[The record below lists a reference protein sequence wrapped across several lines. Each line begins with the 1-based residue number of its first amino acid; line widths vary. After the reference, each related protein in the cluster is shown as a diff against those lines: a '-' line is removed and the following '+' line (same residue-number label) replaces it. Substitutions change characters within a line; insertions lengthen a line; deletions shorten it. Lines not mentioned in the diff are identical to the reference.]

1 MVATSRSAVL
11 RRAASFLSLLAF
23 ELAAVVLLTRLGSVP
38 ELRIPWHSLTPW
50 LLNSPVEDVLAAILR
65 NIALL
70 IAWWLLGSN
79 LLYLLAS
86 LTRVPSAI
94 RAVRWLTL
102 PVVRRATDHAL
113 ALTLATSLM
122 GGGTGAAIAGT
133 APVAV
138 MAPQVPGPVAA
149 DHPNPEAAGPLA
161 YAPNPAGPPRE
172 QAPARAASLPGY
184 VPRSAGLLAQQ
195 PTQTT
200 SGQPG
205 YVPRPAGNP
214 PAAPPQPTSTSPSST
229 TGPSSSSTTT
239 PPSTL
244 PPTST
249 TGYVPR
255 PAGPPSSTAPPK
267 TTTPPRSTA
276 PESTAPESTAPPT
289 TAPPRTTAPPGST
302 APPRTTAPPGS
313 TAPPRTTGPPGSTVP
328 ETRPP
333 TTTTPPTTTAPPG
346 GNQPSPSP
354 QPPEGQPTR
363 SHRVVQGDNLWTI
376 SRDHLA
382 AVTNQRSSDLS
393 DHEIAAY
400 WLRVIA
406 VNRSSLRSGN
416 PDVIFPD
423 ELIMLP
429 PLSGGA

>member
-1 MVATSRSAVL
+1 MVVTSRSAVL

-79 LLYLLAS
+79 LLYLLAR

-149 DHPNPEAAGPLA
+149 DHPNPETAGPLA

-184 VPRSAGLLAQQ
+184 VPGAAGLLAQQ

-214 PAAPPQPTSTSPSST
+214 PPAPPQPTST
-229 TGPSSSSTTT
+229 
-239 PPSTL
+239 

-249 TGYVPR
+249 IGYVPS

-267 TTTPPRSTA
+267 TTTPPR
-276 PESTAPESTAPPT
+276 STAPESTAPPT

-302 APPRTTAPPGS
+302 APPRS
-313 TAPPRTTGPPGSTVP
+313 TAP
-328 ETRPP
+328 ETR
-333 TTTTPPTTTAPPG
+333 PPTTTAPPG

-354 QPPEGQPTR
+354 QPPEGPTR

-382 AVTNQRSSDLS
+382 AVTNRRSSDLS
-393 DHEIAAY
+393 DHEIATY

-429 PLSGGA
+429 PTSGGA

>member
-1 MVATSRSAVL
+1 MVVTSRSAVL

-79 LLYLLAS
+79 LLYLLAR
-86 LTRVPSAI
+86 LTR
-94 RAVRWLTL
+94 
-102 PVVRRATDHAL
+102 
-113 ALTLATSLM
+113 
-122 GGGTGAAIAGT
+122 
-133 APVAV
+133 
-138 MAPQVPGPVAA
+138 VPGPVAA
-149 DHPNPEAAGPLA
+149 DHPNPETVGPLA

-184 VPRSAGLLAQQ
+184 VPGAAGLLAQQ

-214 PAAPPQPTSTSPSST
+214 PPAQPQPTSTSPSST

-239 PPSTL
+239 PPSTR

-249 TGYVPR
+249 TGYVPS

-267 TTTPPRSTA
+267 TTTPPR
-276 PESTAPESTAPPT
+276 STAPESTAPPT

-313 TAPPRTTGPPGSTVP
+313 TAP

-382 AVTNQRSSDLS
+382 AVTNRRSSDLS
-393 DHEIAAY
+393 DHEIATY

-429 PLSGGA
+429 PTSGGA

>member
-1 MVATSRSAVL
+1 MVVTSRSAVL

-79 LLYLLAS
+79 LLYLLAR

-149 DHPNPEAAGPLA
+149 DHPNPETVGPLA

-184 VPRSAGLLAQQ
+184 VPGAAGLLAQQ

-214 PAAPPQPTSTSPSST
+214 PPAQPQPTSTSPSST

-239 PPSTL
+239 PPSTR

-249 TGYVPR
+249 TGYVPS

-267 TTTPPRSTA
+267 TTTPPR
-276 PESTAPESTAPPT
+276 STAPESTAPPT

-313 TAPPRTTGPPGSTVP
+313 TAP

-354 QPPEGQPTR
+354 QPPEGPTR

-382 AVTNQRSSDLS
+382 AVTNRRSSDLS
-393 DHEIAAY
+393 DHEIATY

-429 PLSGGA
+429 PTSGGA

>member
-1 MVATSRSAVL
+1 MVVTSRSAVL

-79 LLYLLAS
+79 LLYLLAR

-149 DHPNPEAAGPLA
+149 DHPNPETAGPLA

-184 VPRSAGLLAQQ
+184 VPGAAGLLAQQ

-214 PAAPPQPTSTSPSST
+214 PPAPPQPTST
-229 TGPSSSSTTT
+229 
-239 PPSTL
+239 

-249 TGYVPR
+249 IGYVPS

-267 TTTPPRSTA
+267 TTTPPR
-276 PESTAPESTAPPT
+276 STAPESTAPPT

-313 TAPPRTTGPPGSTVP
+313 TAP
-328 ETRPP
+328 ETR
-333 TTTTPPTTTAPPG
+333 PPTTTAPPG

-354 QPPEGQPTR
+354 QPPEGPTR

-382 AVTNQRSSDLS
+382 AVTNRRSSDLS
-393 DHEIAAY
+393 DHEIATY

-429 PLSGGA
+429 PTSGGA

>member
-1 MVATSRSAVL
+1 MVVTSRSAVL

-79 LLYLLAS
+79 LLYLLAR

-149 DHPNPEAAGPLA
+149 DHPNPETAGPLA

-184 VPRSAGLLAQQ
+184 VPGAAGLLAQQ

-205 YVPRPAGNP
+205 YVPR
-214 PAAPPQPTSTSPSST
+214 PTSTSPSST

-239 PPSTL
+239 PPSTR

-249 TGYVPR
+249 TGYVPS

-267 TTTPPRSTA
+267 TTTPPR
-276 PESTAPESTAPPT
+276 STAPESTAPPT

-302 APPRTTAPPGS
+302 APPRTTAP
-313 TAPPRTTGPPGSTVP
+313 

-354 QPPEGQPTR
+354 QPPEGPTR

-382 AVTNQRSSDLS
+382 AVTNRRSSDLS
-393 DHEIAAY
+393 DHEIATY

-429 PLSGGA
+429 PTSGGA

>member
-1 MVATSRSAVL
+1 MVVTSRSAVL

-79 LLYLLAS
+79 LLYLLAR

-149 DHPNPEAAGPLA
+149 DHPNPETAGPLA

-184 VPRSAGLLAQQ
+184 VPGAAGLLAQQ

-205 YVPRPAGNP
+205 YDPRPAGNP
-214 PAAPPQPTSTSPSST
+214 PPAQPQP
-229 TGPSSSSTTT
+229 
-239 PPSTL
+239 
-244 PPTST
+244 
-249 TGYVPR
+249 
-255 PAGPPSSTAPPK
+255 
-267 TTTPPRSTA
+267 
-276 PESTAPESTAPPT
+276 
-289 TAPPRTTAPPGST
+289 
-302 APPRTTAPPGS
+302 
-313 TAPPRTTGPPGSTVP
+313 
-328 ETRPP
+328 
-333 TTTTPPTTTAPPG
+333 TTTPPTTTAPPG

-382 AVTNQRSSDLS
+382 AVTNRRSSDLS
-393 DHEIAAY
+393 DHEIATY
-400 WLRVIA
+400 WLRGIA

-416 PDVIFPD
+416 PDVICPD

-429 PLSGGA
+429 PTSGGA

>member
-1 MVATSRSAVL
+1 MVVTSRSAVL

-79 LLYLLAS
+79 LLYLLAR
-86 LTRVPSAI
+86 LTR
-94 RAVRWLTL
+94 
-102 PVVRRATDHAL
+102 
-113 ALTLATSLM
+113 
-122 GGGTGAAIAGT
+122 
-133 APVAV
+133 
-138 MAPQVPGPVAA
+138 VPGPVAA
-149 DHPNPEAAGPLA
+149 DHPNPETVGPLA

-184 VPRSAGLLAQQ
+184 VPGAAGLLAQQ

-214 PAAPPQPTSTSPSST
+214 PPAQPQPTSTSPSST

-239 PPSTL
+239 PPSTR
-244 PPTST
+244 PPTS
-249 TGYVPR
+249 
-255 PAGPPSSTAPPK
+255 
-267 TTTPPRSTA
+267 
-276 PESTAPESTAPPT
+276 
-289 TAPPRTTAPPGST
+289 
-302 APPRTTAPPGS
+302 
-313 TAPPRTTGPPGSTVP
+313 
-328 ETRPP
+328 
-333 TTTTPPTTTAPPG
+333 TAPPG

-354 QPPEGQPTR
+354 QPPEGPTR

-382 AVTNQRSSDLS
+382 AVTNRRSSDLS
-393 DHEIAAY
+393 DHEIATY

-429 PLSGGA
+429 PTSGGA

>member
-1 MVATSRSAVL
+1 MVVTSRSAVL

-79 LLYLLAS
+79 LLYLLAR

-149 DHPNPEAAGPLA
+149 DHPNPETAGPLA

-184 VPRSAGLLAQQ
+184 VPGAAGLLAQQ

-214 PAAPPQPTSTSPSST
+214 PPAQPQPTSTSPSST

-239 PPSTL
+239 PPSTR

-249 TGYVPR
+249 TGYVPS

-267 TTTPPRSTA
+267 TTTPPR
-276 PESTAPESTAPPT
+276 STAPESTAPPT

-313 TAPPRTTGPPGSTVP
+313 TAP

-382 AVTNQRSSDLS
+382 AVTNRRSSDLS
-393 DHEIAAY
+393 DHEIATY

-429 PLSGGA
+429 PTSGGA